1 MCTVSMITDHFREK
15 WQPQVPGPYQVPYPP
30 NAIPWP
36 SIPLTPQQPI
46 DLEQLNKLLQP
57 KAALP
62 TAEEIA
68 AFRADM
74 AEFKSL
80 LERAREYDARNNE
93 PNCELES
100 KKAALK
106 AIADH
111 FGVAI
116 DFL

>member
-1 MCTVSMITDHFREK
+1 MITDHFRDK
-15 WQPQVPGPYQVPYPP
+15 WQPQVPSPFTVPYNP
-30 NAIPWP
+30 NSIPWH
-36 SIPLTPQQPI
+36 PLAPQLPM
-46 DLEQLNKLLQP
+46 DLEELNKLLQP
-57 KAALP
+57 KPALP
-62 TAEEIA
+62 TADEIA
-68 AFRADM
+68 AFRKDM
-74 AEFKSL
+74 AEFKLL